1 MEINIYQVDAF
12 TSNAF
17 SGNPAVVVPDAH
29 VLSDEEMQKIAN
41 ELNVSET
48 AFVSFLDK
56 DLYEVRYFTPKKEV
70 ELCGHGTIATFY
82 TLALKGYIEPIYNG
96 KKTVYQVTKA
106 GKLPVEIEFKDN
118 EVKSIIMEV
127 ARPRKLK
134 DIEDITLTLKAIG
147 IDESKVGI
155 GNRLVMPE
163 IISTGLSDI
172 ILPIKDKETLDNLK
186 VNYLD
191 IIDITRDLD
200 VVGIHAF
207 YLPKKDSSKVYGR
220 NFAPIVGINEEAATG
235 TSNGSL
241 IYFLKKN
248 NLISQNKIT
257 AIQGESLNR
266 PSEIECYIHNEKDEY
281 KVKVGGR
288 AKIVVEGIMNF

>member
-1 MEINIYQVDAF
+1 MKLGI
-12 TSNAF
+12 
-17 SGNPAVVVPDAH
+17 
-29 VLSDEEMQKIAN
+29 L
-41 ELNVSET
+41 L
-48 AFVSFLDK
+48 L
-56 DLYEVRYFTPKKEV
+56 KKEV

-134 DIEDITLTLKAIG
+134 DIEDITLILKAIG

-207 YLPKKDSSKVYGR
+207 YLPKKR
-220 NFAPIVGINEEAATG
+220 F
-235 TSNGSL
+235 
-241 IYFLKKN
+241 F
-248 NLISQNKIT
+248 
-257 AIQGESLNR
+257 
-266 PSEIECYIHNEKDEY
+266 
-281 KVKVGGR
+281 
-288 AKIVVEGIMNF
+288 

>member
-1 MEINIYQVDAF
+1 MKINIYQVDAF

-17 SGNPAVVVPDAH
+17 SGNPAAVVPDAYE
-29 VLSDEEMQKIAN
+29 LSDGEMQKIAN

-48 AFVSFLDK
+48 AFVSSLDR
-56 DLYEVRYFTPKKEV
+56 DLYEVRYFTPKTEV

-82 TLALKGYIEPIYNG
+82 TLALKGYIKPIYNG
-96 KKTVYQVTKA
+96 IKVVYQKTRI
-106 GKLPVEIEFKDN
+106 GKLPVEIKYKDN
-118 EVKSIIMEV
+118 KVESIIMELGM
-127 ARPRKLK
+127 PKKLN
-134 DIEDITLTLKAIG
+134 DIDDIAPILKAMNI
-147 IDESKVGI
+147 
-155 GNRLVMPE
+155 NRLDIGVCDKFIMPE
-163 IISTGLSDI
+163 IISTGLNDI

-191 IIDITRDLD
+191 IIDVTRDLN
-200 VVGIHAF
+200 VAGIHAF
-207 YLPKKDSSKVYGR
+207 YLPKMDSSKVYAR

-248 NLISQNKIT
+248 GLISQSKIT
-257 AIQGESLNR
+257 SIQGQSLNR
-266 PSEIECYIHNEKDEY
+266 PSEIDCYIYNERDRY
-281 KVKVGGR
+281 RIKVGGR